1 MTFVD
6 LKLRLPEL
14 LLMRVDK
21 MTMAA
26 SVEARVPFLDHALVE
41 YVMSIPQSVKVP
53 AFRTKDL
60 LKRAVEGIIPQ
71 EIIARPKQGFAVPVI
86 EWFQQKLGDQVRST
100 LRSFSRSHPYFNESE
115 VERLLL
121 NTNSQLPWYLFNF
134 ALWHETWI
142 EQKVSDGLAQHTR
155 A

>member
-1 MTFVD
+1 
-6 LKLRLPEL
+6 
-14 LLMRVDK
+14 
-21 MTMAA
+21 MA
-26 SVEARVPFLDHALVE
+26 
-41 YVMSIPQSVKVP
+41 IPQSVKVP